1 MSSCKST
8 SRVSACVA
16 VCLKAFEAHEGWF
29 AVIDVCFVSVMDADF
44 GVEAA
49 LLGPDVGAVGAALV
63 SVCTRASVACACV
76 GVCV

>member
-1 MSSCKST
+1 MC
-8 SRVSACVA
+8 RC
-16 VCLKAFEAHEGWF
+16 VCLKYFEAHEGWF
-29 AVIDVCFVSVMDADF
+29 AVIDVSFVSVMDADF

-49 LLGPDVGAVGAALV
+49 LLAGAVGAVGAALV